1 LRIENANESFS
12 ILNSQLVTPMI
23 DSRIPLLLR
32 QARWQARPERFV
44 LAALEPNERVLAL
57 RLLAGV
63 VAPFIQLITEPDLL
77 TLLLPQS
84 DWRSLRPAF
93 PHARV
98 QQPFR
103 VISFELD
110 LPNDLVGF
118 LAVASR
124 ALADAGVPILA
135 ICGYTKDHI
144 LVREEHLERT
154 LAALGALGG
163 AQ

>member
-1 LRIENANESFS
+1 
-12 ILNSQLVTPMI
+12 M
-23 DSRIPLLLR
+23 
-32 QARWQARPERFV
+32 
-44 LAALEPNERVLAL
+44 LAL
-57 RLLAGV
+57 GLLASV
-63 VAPFIQLITEPDLL
+63 TAPFIQMIVEPDVL

-93 PHARV
+93 PRARI

-103 VISFELD
+103 VISFDLD
-110 LPNDLVGF
+110 LPDDLVGF

-144 LVREEHLERT
+144 LVREEHLDRA
-154 LAALGALGG
+154 LAALGPSAD
-163 AQ
+163 A

>member
-1 LRIENANESFS
+1 MTDPRIA
-12 ILNSQLVTPMI
+12 ILLG
-23 DSRIPLLLR
+23 

-44 LAALEPNERVLAL
+44 LAALNPNERVLVL
-57 RLLAGV
+57 GLLAGV
-63 VAPFIQLITEPDLL
+63 VAPFMQLIVEPDVL

-84 DWRSLRPAF
+84 DWRPLRPAF
-93 PHARV
+93 PRARV

-103 VISFELD
+103 VISFDLD
-110 LPNDLVGF
+110 LPDDLVGF

-144 LVREEHLERT
+144 LVREEHLDRA
-154 LAALGALGG
+154 LAALTAVRGE
-163 AQ
+163 

>member
-1 LRIENANESFS
+1 M
-12 ILNSQLVTPMI
+12 T
-23 DSRIPLLLR
+23 DSRIPILLR

-44 LAALEPNERVLAL
+44 LAALEPNERMVVA

-63 VAPFIQLITEPDLL
+63 TAPFMQLIAESDLL

-84 DWRSLRPAF
+84 DWRSLKPAF

-103 VISFELD
+103 VISFDLD

-124 ALADAGVPILA
+124 ALAEAGVPILA

-144 LVREEHLERT
+144 LVREEHLERA
-154 LAALGALGG
+154 LAALAHPT
-163 AQ
+163 

>member
-1 LRIENANESFS
+1 M
-12 ILNSQLVTPMI
+12 T

-44 LAALEPNERVLAL
+44 LAALEPNERVLVL
-57 RLLAGV
+57 QLLAGV
-63 VAPFIQLITEPDLL
+63 VAPFMQLIAEPERL

-98 QQPFR
+98 QAPFR

-110 LPNDLVGF
+110 LPDDLVGF

-144 LVREEHLERT
+144 LVREEHLERA
-154 LAALGALGG
+154 LAALGALAG
-163 AQ
+163 AQEE

>member
-1 LRIENANESFS
+1 M
-12 ILNSQLVTPMI
+12 T
-23 DSRIPLLLR
+23 DSRISILLG

-84 DWRSLRPAF
+84 DWRSLKPAF

-98 QQPFR
+98 QAPFR
-103 VISFELD
+103 VISFDLD
-110 LPNDLVGF
+110 LPDDLVGF

-124 ALADAGVPILA
+124 ALAEAGVPILA

-144 LVREEHLERT
+144 LVREEHLER
-154 LAALGALGG
+154 ALTALTG
-163 AQ
+163 AQAEI

>member
-1 LRIENANESFS
+1 MTDPRIA
-12 ILNSQLVTPMI
+12 T
-23 DSRIPLLLR
+23 LLR
-32 QARWQARPERFV
+32 QARGQARPERFV
-44 LAALEPNERVLAL
+44 LAALEPKERVVVA

-63 VAPFIQLITEPDLL
+63 TAPFMQLIAEPDVL

-98 QQPFR
+98 QAPFR
-103 VISFELD
+103 VISFDHD
-110 LPNDLVGF
+110 LPDDLVGF

-144 LVREEHLERT
+144 LVREEHLERA
-154 LAALGALGG
+154 LAALAG
-163 AQ
+163 AQAE